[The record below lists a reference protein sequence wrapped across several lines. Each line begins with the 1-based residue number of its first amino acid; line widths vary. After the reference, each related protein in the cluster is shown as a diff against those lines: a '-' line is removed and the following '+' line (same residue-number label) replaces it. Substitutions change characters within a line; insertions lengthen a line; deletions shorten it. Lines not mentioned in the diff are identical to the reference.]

1 MKIVLIVILSL
12 LGLSALVTLIGYAI
26 TVCNSSLEYL
36 DSEKN
41 LRNLKRC
48 RIGALMS
55 CIGSVVAIAMMMIFL
70 GLVGGLI

>member
-12 LGLSALVTLIGYAI
+12 LGLSALVTLIGYALMVFNYSI
-26 TVCNSSLEYL
+26 EYPEN
-36 DSEKN
+36 EKN

-55 CIGSVVAIAMMMIFL
+55 CISSIVAIVMMMIFL
-70 GLVGGLI
+70 GLVGGLV